1 MGLLDTLMKMA
12 GGSTPVTSKDQNAI
26 TSIIDLLNNK
36 EVGGLDGL
44 IGKFSQGNMSNIM
57 DSWISAGKNKS
68 VTASQLNNTLGSNI
82 IGQLATKLGISPK
95 LALSQLVKFLP
106 LIVDKLT
113 PDGKVTASSKQI
125 NIQDILGKLLQK

>member
-1 MGLLDTLMKMA
+1 MGLLDKLMQMA
-12 GGSTPVTSKDQNAI
+12 GSSKSITGNDQNAI
-26 TSIIDLLNNK
+26 TNIIDLINNK

-44 IGKFSQGNMSNIM
+44 IGKFSQGNMGDIM
-57 DSWISAGKNKS
+57 DSWISTGKNKS
-68 VTASQLNNTLGSNI
+68 VSTSQLNNTLGNDI

-95 LALSQLVKFLP
+95 LALSQLVKYLP
-106 LIVDKLT
+106 LIIDKLT